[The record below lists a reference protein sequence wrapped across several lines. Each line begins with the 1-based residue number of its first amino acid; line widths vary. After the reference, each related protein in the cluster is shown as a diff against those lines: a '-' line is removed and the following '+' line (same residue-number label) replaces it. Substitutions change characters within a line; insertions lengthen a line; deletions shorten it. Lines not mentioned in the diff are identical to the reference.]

1 MEVTTYQETVRLD
14 LKALDPEGIICR
26 SRNRLKKRIYISK
39 GPNYMW
45 HIDGYGK
52 LKPFDFA
59 IHGCMD
65 GYSRKSFWLKTLP
78 NNNDPKIIAD
88 IYIKCISKSM
98 IVPQILRA
106 DRGSENVLIGGVQR
120 FFRRECG
127 DAFSEVRSFRY
138 GSSTANKQMEA
149 WWSILRQSRTNW

>member
-1 MEVTTYQETVRLD
+1 
-14 LKALDPEGIICR
+14 
-26 SRNRLKKRIYISK
+26 
-39 GPNYMW
+39 MW

-59 IHGCMD
+59 IHECMD
-65 GYSRKSFWLKTLP
+65 GYSRKSIWLKILP
-78 NNNDPKIIAD
+78 NSNDPKIIAD
-88 IYIKCISKSM
+88 IYIKWISKS
-98 IVPQILRA
+98 ITVPQILRA
-106 DRGSENVLIGGVQR
+106 DRGSENVLIDGLQR

-138 GSSTANKQMEA
+138 GSSKANKHIEA